1 MVRGGVVNKKV
12 VICNFRFTVT
22 SALSSL
28 RTILGRFGKRRA
40 QRTAQV
46 GSWILARM
54 QLLEIRLEISEGVMK
69 SNPSLSGGRVGR
81 GNAFLPSQ
89 KCRLVSRSQSTPR
102 EAVKEDCFWENDFV
116 CKSMISI
123 SQSSEKRRT
132 RTGRETGSKHGHIT
146 LER

>member
-1 MVRGGVVNKKV
+1 MNKKV

-81 GNAFLPSQ
+81 EMPLCLRADWCQGVRVRQ
-89 KCRLVSRSQSTPR
+89 
-102 EAVKEDCFWENDFV
+102 
-116 CKSMISI
+116 
-123 SQSSEKRRT
+123 EKRSKKTVFGRT
-132 RTGRETGSKHGHIT
+132 TSCAKV
-146 LER
+146 